1 MLKASGLREQAED
14 ELRQLV
20 RETAHHIQELKARK
34 NVGEASEPP
43 IRVRLLRRDLARIKT
58 IMRERGI
65 RENV

>member
-14 ELRQLV
+14 ELRELG
-20 RETAHHIQELKARK
+20 RETARHMQELKTRT
-34 NVGEASEPP
+34 NVGEGSEPP
-43 IRVRLLRRDLARIKT
+43 ILVRSLRRDLARIKT